1 MKKALARL
9 TDLCA
14 KRGSYS
20 LEAALTLPVLIICVV
35 SLVLVVKIAAVSEGV
50 CFTAARELREQS
62 LRACSYIT
70 DVSLCK
76 NMEKQVLEEQEA
88 LTDFRVLKSR
98 VRHAQGGIED
108 LLTVD
113 SLATFTVAHAL
124 GVDGRIDFAADIM
137 GRAFTG
143 TLRDSSPLEAGEFA
157 REGVASEVVVFPR
170 YGERFHR
177 PQCRYVKTFSEKG
190 SSKLVMDRREARM
203 RGYTPC
209 QVCGGSA
216 NDG

>member
-1 MKKALARL
+1 MKKASARL

-14 KRGSYS
+14 KRGSYI

-98 VRHAQGGIED
+98 VGYAQGGIDD

-113 SLATFTVAHAL
+113 SLSTFTDLRPAL
-124 GVDGRIDFAADIM
+124 WAGPLPARCAIPRRLRRGNSPERAQLLRSSSFRATARGSTGRSAAM
-137 GRAFTG
+137 
-143 TLRDSSPLEAGEFA
+143 
-157 REGVASEVVVFPR
+157 
-170 YGERFHR
+170 
-177 PQCRYVKTFSEKG
+177 
-190 SSKLVMDRREARM
+190 
-203 RGYTPC
+203 
-209 QVCGGSA
+209 
-216 NDG
+216 

>member
-14 KRGSYS
+14 KRGSYI

-124 GVDGRIDFAADIM
+124 GVDGRIEFAADIM

-157 REGVASEVVVFPR
+157 REGV
-170 YGERFHR
+170 ERFHR